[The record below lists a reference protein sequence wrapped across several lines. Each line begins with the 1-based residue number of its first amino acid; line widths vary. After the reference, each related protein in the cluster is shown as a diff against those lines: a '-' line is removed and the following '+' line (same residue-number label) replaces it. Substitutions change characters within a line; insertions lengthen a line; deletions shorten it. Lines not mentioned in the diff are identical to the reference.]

1 MKITELSIKRP
12 VYVIVLFL
20 LLTVLGYLSFRG
32 LGAELMPKFTPPI
45 LNVQIVYPGASPS
58 EVENSLTRKAE
69 DALSGME
76 GIDQLQSFSFEGM
89 SMLIVSFKYGTDIN
103 KSVTDAQNLLDAKRS
118 DLPRDILSPVISKIS
133 VDEKPVMILSATS
146 NIEATDFYDLIDKR
160 ILPEFSRLNGV
171 AKISLVGGMQ
181 REIQINLNQ
190 EKLTAFGLTPLMI
203 QAAIRA
209 ANLDFP
215 TGYLHGSKSQIAVR
229 LSGKLINI
237 DELRNLIVSTGR
249 AGTQI
254 RLGDVA
260 DIADAVK
267 DPVTLGRING
277 QDAILISLQKQS
289 DANAIRVSDEV
300 MKTISRLENTHSA
313 EGLQIS
319 VAQDTTTFTH
329 QSINS
334 VITDLFLAIVM
345 VSLVILLF
353 LHNVRNALI
362 VMVVVPVSLI
372 STFIGMKLFSFTLNL
387 MSLLALSLV
396 IGVLVDDAIVVIENV
411 YRHIEMGKN
420 RVKATFEALKEIGFT
435 VISVTIAIVMVFLP
449 VIFTDT
455 LVSDILRQFCAVIVI
470 SILFSLLAALTLV
483 PLLTSRFGNIQEI
496 KGENIFGKLLKG
508 FENAISRFSHWIS
521 DILKWGLGHKR
532 LVGLV
537 VLCLTLAVMSLF
549 PLGFI
554 NFEFQPYIDRGEFI
568 VQLEMPK
575 DISMEEANA
584 LVQKAENWF
593 MSRPEIKDVIT
604 MVGLTSDNTQST
616 KGTPYLAE
624 LDVKLVKQKE
634 GTETYITRIRKPLSD
649 YLIDAK
655 VNIFS
660 VSLTGT
666 ASKAAVE
673 YIISGNNSDTVMFYA
688 EKALDAL
695 GAIPGVMQHELSV
708 ENTTPEI
715 TVTVNRDKMAE
726 LGLSLENVGMMMQMS
741 FQGNDQLKY
750 TAGEYEYDINI
761 RADRMYREQA
771 DNVSGLVF
779 INSRGEN
786 VRLSQF
792 AAVSPGTGPNRLE
805 RYDRNSS
812 VTLRSQVFG
821 VPAGAISKQF
831 MAKMDNMYKPKG
843 IRIEATGDM
852 KKMSESM
859 NVLTTALIMSLLLIY
874 LSLVVLYNNWTDP
887 LVIMFSIPF
896 SIVGA
901 ILALALTNT
910 AMSIYAMLGLIMLV
924 GLVAKNAILLV
935 DFANDALREG
945 RRVDEALIQA
955 VRIRTRPILMTALS
969 TTIGMLPIALS
980 TGSGAEL
987 RNGMAWVIIGGML
1000 MSTLLTLVVVPVVYK
1015 ILYPIR
1021 MAGKEKVDIEKLM
1034 YAVD

>member
-616 KGTPYLAE
+616 K
-624 LDVKLVKQKE
+624 
-634 GTETYITRIRKPLSD
+634 
-649 YLIDAK
+649 
-655 VNIFS
+655 
-660 VSLTGT
+660 
-666 ASKAAVE
+666 
-673 YIISGNNSDTVMFYA
+673 
-688 EKALDAL
+688 ALPTWL
-695 GAIPGVMQHELSV
+695 
-708 ENTTPEI
+708 
-715 TVTVNRDKMAE
+715 
-726 LGLSLENVGMMMQMS
+726 
-741 FQGNDQLKY
+741 
-750 TAGEYEYDINI
+750 
-761 RADRMYREQA
+761 
-771 DNVSGLVF
+771 
-779 INSRGEN
+779 
-786 VRLSQF
+786 
-792 AAVSPGTGPNRLE
+792 
-805 RYDRNSS
+805 
-812 VTLRSQVFG
+812 
-821 VPAGAISKQF
+821 
-831 MAKMDNMYKPKG
+831 
-843 IRIEATGDM
+843 
-852 KKMSESM
+852 
-859 NVLTTALIMSLLLIY
+859 
-874 LSLVVLYNNWTDP
+874 NWT
-887 LVIMFSIPF
+887 
-896 SIVGA
+896 
-901 ILALALTNT
+901 
-910 AMSIYAMLGLIMLV
+910 
-924 GLVAKNAILLV
+924 
-935 DFANDALREG
+935 
-945 RRVDEALIQA
+945 
-955 VRIRTRPILMTALS
+955 
-969 TTIGMLPIALS
+969 
-980 TGSGAEL
+980 
-987 RNGMAWVIIGGML
+987 
-1000 MSTLLTLVVVPVVYK
+1000 
-1015 ILYPIR
+1015 
-1021 MAGKEKVDIEKLM
+1021 
-1034 YAVD
+1034 